1 MAGKVRSGQR
11 EEKGPGVVRP
21 RREDQRWSNMAE
33 RQLKGRRRGQTCQR
47 QLEMGQLAR
56 TMGVGRGHWREER
69 QPETS
74 GRIRERQWAGE
85 AVGKDQRW
93 LQTGSWWG
101 GVEGKRNGK
110 MVRERG
116 EADEGCQ
123 RGEKQLERSVVA
135 KDVKAGQRESQ
146 VKRAAES

>member
-1 MAGKVRSGQR
+1 
-11 EEKGPGVVRP
+11 
-21 RREDQRWSNMAE
+21 
-33 RQLKGRRRGQTCQR
+33 
-47 QLEMGQLAR
+47 
-56 TMGVGRGHWREER
+56 
-69 QPETS
+69 
-74 GRIRERQWAGE
+74 
-85 AVGKDQRW
+85 
-93 LQTGSWWG
+93 
-101 GVEGKRNGK
+101 